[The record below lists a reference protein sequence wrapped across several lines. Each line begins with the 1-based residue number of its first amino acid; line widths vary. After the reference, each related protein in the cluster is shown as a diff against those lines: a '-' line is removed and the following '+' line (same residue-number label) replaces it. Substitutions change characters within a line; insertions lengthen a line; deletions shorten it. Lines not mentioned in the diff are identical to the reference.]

1 MRYTFHSLRERF
13 LLLVLVALV
22 PVLIAIVYTAA
33 GQRQQAAL
41 EAERSTL
48 NLVRLAIREQDRLI
62 GETQQ
67 LLMALSHLPAVR
79 AQAAPAECNR
89 LLAELLRNYTYYTN
103 LGATSAQGD
112 IYCSAAPLPGPVNVA
127 DRAYFRRAV
136 AAGGLGIG
144 DYQVGRVT
152 GVHALNLGYPILED
166 GALRAVVYAALDLSW
181 LSDMIDRLDLPP
193 RSTLT
198 VIDSGGTV
206 LSRYPGPERWVGR
219 SMAESHM
226 VAAIL
231 ARHGEGTEEFTGL
244 DGVSRLYAFA
254 PLHASASGTVYVAVG
269 VPKAEAFAAANRT
282 LSRGVA
288 VLLMVALLVAAAVWF
303 GSEVFV
309 VQPVRALAGAVRR
322 LAAGDLSA
330 RSGLPR
336 GRDELACLAQD
347 FDRMASALQ
356 RVTRA
361 LETLSRGNR
370 TLTRADE
377 EKDLL
382 WQMCATIVDV
392 GGYAAA
398 WVGFLDGPDTLRP
411 VAYAGIE
418 RGGDAP
424 AIELAAL
431 PEDHPLAQC
440 VRGDRNARLRGAAP
454 GDPRLAPW
462 PGCRTRQVHAAAT
475 VVPLHVHGRL
485 FGVLAIYSRDAE
497 AFDDSEADLLDES
510 AGDLAYGIAA
520 LRTRA
525 ENRRAQETILEMA
538 SRDRLTG
545 LPNHLALEERP
556 RRHMREEGAA
566 ERPLALLFLDLE
578 RFREINTALGYSQGD
593 LLLQETSR
601 RLRRVLGDAA
611 LVARMRGDEFAMLLP
626 AGEGCAAARRVLTAL
641 DEPFLSRDLTL
652 TLGASIGIAFYPE
665 HGREPEHLIRHAD
678 VAMRQAKSADCRIA
692 VYAASQE
699 DGARRLAMAS
709 ELKRAIERG
718 ELTLHYQPKLDMRS
732 NELIGAEALVRWVHP
747 RQGTIPPGEFIDLA
761 EHTGLIRPLTE
772 YVMSAALAQ
781 IRGWSESGLEL
792 PVAVNLSARNLQD
805 AELLRKIEVMLAE
818 HRVAADRLELEL
830 TESAIMEDPKGAL
843 GVLQRLRD
851 AGLRLY
857 VDDFGTGYSS
867 LAYLQKLPVDAMK
880 IDRSFV
886 TDMLND
892 EDLEKIVRSTIDL
905 AHDLDLKVV
914 AEGVESVEVW
924 DRLLALGCDIAQ
936 GYYISRP
943 LPPMDFERWARRHC
957 AARTSLD
964 SAARRAAGRRG

>member
-13 LLLVLVALV
+13 LLLVLVALM
-22 PVLIAIVYTAA
+22 PVLIAVVYTAA
-33 GQRQQAAL
+33 GQRQQGEM

-48 NLVRLAIREQDRLI
+48 NLVRLAIREQERLI

-79 AQAAPAECNR
+79 AQAAPDECNR
-89 LLAELLRNYTYYTN
+89 LLAELRRSYAYYTN
-103 LGATSAQGD
+103 LGVASMQGD
-112 IYCSAAPLPGPVNVA
+112 IYCSAVPLPGPVNVA
-127 DRAYFRRAV
+127 DRAYFRRTV
-136 AAGGLGIG
+136 SSGGLGIG
-144 DYQVGRVT
+144 EYQVGRVT
-152 GVHALNLGYPILED
+152 GVHALNLGYPVLED

-181 LSDMIDRLDLPP
+181 LSDMIDRLDLPA

-206 LSRYPGPERWVGR
+206 LSRYPDPERWVGR
-219 SMAESHM
+219 SMAESDM

-231 ARHGEGTEEFTGL
+231 RRHSEGTQEFTGL

-254 PLHASASGTVYVAVG
+254 PLHAGASGTVYVAVG
-269 VPKAEAFAAANRT
+269 VPKAEAYAAANRT

-288 VLLMVALLVAAAVWF
+288 VLLLVALLVAAAVWF
-303 GSEVFV
+303 GSEVFI
-309 VQPVRALAGAVRR
+309 VQPVRALARAVRS

-347 FDRMASALQ
+347 FDAMASALQ

-370 TLTRADE
+370 TLTRAEDE
-377 EKDLL
+377 QELL
-382 WQMCATIVDV
+382 WQMCKTIVDV

-398 WVGFLDGPDTLRP
+398 WVGYLDGPEALRP

-418 RGGDAP
+418 AGSAP
-424 AIELAAL
+424 VIGVAEL

-440 VRGDRNARLRGAAP
+440 LQSGRNARLRGADP
-454 GDPRLAPW
+454 GDPRLRPW
-462 PGCRTRQVHAAAT
+462 PGCRTRQAHAAAT
-475 VVPLHVHGRL
+475 VFPLHVHGRVL
-485 FGVLAIYSRDAE
+485 GVLAIYSRDAD
-497 AFDDSEADLLDES
+497 AFEDSEADLLDET

-520 LRTRA
+520 LRTRV

-545 LPNHLALEERP
+545 LPNHLALEERL
-556 RRHMREEGAA
+556 RRHMLEEGAA
-566 ERPLALLFLDLE
+566 ARPLALLFLDLH
-578 RFREINTALGYSQGD
+578 RFREINTALGFSQGD
-593 LLLQETSR
+593 LLLQEASG
-601 RLRRVLGDAA
+601 RLRRVVGEAG

-626 AGEGCAAARRVLTAL
+626 ADEGCAAARRVLAAL

-652 TLGASIGIAFYPE
+652 TLAASIGIAFYPE

-678 VAMRQAKSADCRIA
+678 VAMRQAKAADCRIA

-709 ELKRAIERG
+709 ELKRAIEHG

-732 NELIGAEALVRWVHP
+732 NRLIGAEALVRWVHP
-747 RQGTIPPGEFIDLA
+747 RQGTIAPAEFIPLA

-772 YVMSAALAQ
+772 YVVSSALRE
-781 IRGWSESGLEL
+781 IRRWSEGGLEL
-792 PVAVNLSARNLQD
+792 SAAVNLSARNLQD
-805 AELLRKIEVMLAE
+805 AELLRKIEIMLAE
-818 HRVAADRLELEL
+818 NRVAADRLELEL

-843 GVLQRLRD
+843 AVLQRLRE

-867 LAYLQKLPVDAMK
+867 LAYLQKLPVDAVK

-886 TDMLND
+886 TGMLDD

-914 AEGVESVEVW
+914 AEGVESAEVW
-924 DRLLALGCDIAQ
+924 DRLLAMGCDTAQ
-936 GYYISRP
+936 GYFISRP
-943 LPPMDFERWARRHC
+943 LPPADFERWARRHR
-957 AARTSLD
+957 AAQAPAD
-964 SAARRAAGRRG
+964 GVRRASGRGG